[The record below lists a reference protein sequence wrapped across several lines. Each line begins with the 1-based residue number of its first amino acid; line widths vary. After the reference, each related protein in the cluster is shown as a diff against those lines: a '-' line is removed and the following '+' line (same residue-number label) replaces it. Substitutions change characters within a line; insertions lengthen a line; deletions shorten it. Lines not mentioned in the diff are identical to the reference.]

1 MDSAVTATLTPSG
14 IPWFLPV
21 HFNIIVTSSN
31 FQIRTISSETN
42 ININI
47 APIQT
52 TMAYNISVTPCNSFG
67 CNEGCQQYS
76 MILPAEGITLI
87 IPCMHQILHVLVYC
101 QSLCN
106 AYPQINLNSAD
117 SNTTNS
123 GSGVNSFNAII
134 GVARCGI
141 LLIVAALTSAVLAVW
156 VIKW

>member
-1 MDSAVTATLTPSG
+1 MDSAVTATLTPSS

-21 HFNIIVTSSN
+21 HFNITVTSSN
-31 FQIRTISSETN
+31 FQIQTISSETN

-52 TMAYNISVTPCNSFG
+52 TMAYNISVIPCNSFG

-76 MILPAEGITLI
+76 MILPTEGITLI
-87 IPCMHQILHVLVYC
+87 IH
-101 QSLCN
+101 QSLYASDIACISLLSMSLRCISSDK
-106 AYPQINLNSAD
+106 PSAD

-123 GSGVNSFNAII
+123 GSVVNSFNAII
-134 GVARCGI
+134 GVASSGI
-141 LLIVAALTSAVLAVW
+141 LLIVLTVW